1 MARSGLKPSLQDPKL
16 PMCMFKSE
24 DVARSKFKSER
35 FLLQDQV
42 QSPKMLLVQDPK
54 NYPLLHVLLSL
65 CSVNGKKVFSSHPI
79 AFFVTNAKWV
89 VEI

>member
-1 MARSGLKPSLQDPKL
+1 MARSGLKPLLQDPKL

-24 DVARSKFKSER
+24 R

-42 QSPKMLLVQDPK
+42 QSLKMSLVQDPK

>member
-1 MARSGLKPSLQDPKL
+1 
-16 PMCMFKSE
+16 MFKSE
-24 DVARSKFKSER
+24 DVVARSKFKSER

-42 QSPKMLLVQDPK
+42 PSLKMLLVQDPK
-54 NYPLLHVLLSL
+54 NYHVLLSL

>member
-1 MARSGLKPSLQDPKL
+1 MARSGLKPLLQDPKL

-24 DVARSKFKSER
+24 DVVARSKFKSER
-35 FLLQDQV
+35 LLLQDQV
-42 QSPKMLLVQDPK
+42 QSLKMLVQNPK

-65 CSVNGKKVFSSHPI
+65 CSVNGKKVFSPHPI

>member
-1 MARSGLKPSLQDPKL
+1 VARSGLKPLLQDPKL

-24 DVARSKFKSER
+24 R

-42 QSPKMLLVQDPK
+42 QSLKMSLVQDPK